1 VVSSLKN
8 QSQTAP
14 GWRGFGLRNGLV
26 VVQVALSLVLLAG
39 ASLFLRSLQN
49 AASIDTGMRG
59 DGVLLMAFDPKLNGY
74 SPERSKRLLATL
86 RERVEAMPGVQ
97 SVSYLDSIPLSIG
110 GTSFDFSVDEKV
122 KVNADVYYVG
132 ARFFETMGIALR
144 KGREFDVQADRDGRV
159 AVINETMA
167 HQAFGD
173 SDPMGREIRAEKQ
186 SYRVIGV
193 AKNSKSRTLAED
205 PKGVAYLFLEA
216 QPDKVMSFYGT
227 SIAVKAPGGQAA
239 LLPAIRRQILAL
251 DPNLA
256 VFNAQTM
263 RAHLDKALMLPRLCA
278 TLLGVFGAAGLI
290 LAAIGL
296 YGVMSYAVRSR
307 TKEIGIRIAL
317 GAERSGV
324 LRLVLGQG
332 MAVAG
337 TGLLIGLALA
347 WSGSRYLASWLYG
360 LSPTDLFT
368 FTVVP
373 GVLLAVA
380 MVAVVLPARR
390 AASVDPLIAL
400 RYE

>member
-1 VVSSLKN
+1 
-8 QSQTAP
+8 
-14 GWRGFGLRNGLV
+14 
-26 VVQVALSLVLLAG
+26 
-39 ASLFLRSLQN
+39 
-49 AASIDTGMRG
+49 
-59 DGVLLMAFDPKLNGY
+59 MAFDPKLNGY

-173 SDPMGREIRAEKQ
+173 SDPMRREIRAEKQ

-324 LRLVLGQG
+324 LRLVLRQG

-373 GVLLAVA
+373 GVLVAVA